1 MNDKNTNNEPL
12 TEKQRELAEK
22 NHDLI
27 YGYAHKKN
35 ISIGEYYDLLAIGL
49 CKAAKTYDENKGRFS
64 TLAYKCMENELNTY
78 WKSLNKKS
86 VIPSELILSYDAP
99 ITSTDLSDNNCKLIE
114 NIPDSTL
121 HNGIASDIMFSTFM
135 NILNNKE
142 TLIVNMLIDGL
153 THKEIAEKL
162 GCRKQN
168 ISYHVKKIREKAI
181 DFLV

>member
-12 TEKQRELAEK
+12 TEEQRELAEK

-35 ISIGEYYDLLAIGL
+35 ISIGEYYDVLAIGL
-49 CKAAKTYDENKGRFS
+49 CKAAKIYDESKGRFS

-86 VIPSELILSYDAP
+86 VIPSELVLSYDAP
-99 ITSTDLSDNNCKLIE
+99 IAGADPSDNNYKFKE
-114 NIPDSTL
+114 NISDNCSYS
-121 HNGIASDIMFSTFM
+121 GMISDIIFSTF
-135 NILNNKE
+135 IGSLNNKE
-142 TLIVNMLIDGL
+142 TLIVNMLIDEL

-168 ISYHVKKIREKAI
+168 IGYHVKKIREKAI
-181 DFLV
+181 DFLA